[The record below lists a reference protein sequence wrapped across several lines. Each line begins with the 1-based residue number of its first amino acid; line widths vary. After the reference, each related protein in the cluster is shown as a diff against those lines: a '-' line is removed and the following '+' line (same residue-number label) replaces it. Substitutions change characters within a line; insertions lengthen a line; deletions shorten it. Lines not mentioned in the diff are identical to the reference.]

1 MDDEYDKKCGNTSH
15 VTESQIEIYNT
26 HLKIS
31 RLSRN
36 KMYKKRKN
44 FDKLDQTKLDRL
56 ASLER
61 FFNNYQ
67 NIKIDDYFAA
77 PYAIFEDT
85 DYFDL
90 DFYLTSKAKKA
101 YSQYMKKIE
110 MDDPDSEDSLKR
122 LVDGLK
128 FVKDF
133 CKEKGLTLEKYPLY
147 IENALPNIIDHLKNH
162 RINMYTLHALGVSK
176 IEVESRILD
185 FIFSDF
191 WITFQKTKN
200 KFYLSKK
207 MKELSKQAID
217 KIQNQ
222 LQ

>member
-1 MDDEYDKKCGNTSH
+1 MLGVIGMRDMTDFQKR
-15 VTESQIEIYNT
+15 IYNS
-26 HLKIS
+26 HLAIS
-31 RLSRN
+31 R
-36 KMYKKRKN
+36 KMRDKPFRIRKD
-44 FDKLDQTKLDRL
+44 FSDMDQTKIDQL

-61 FFNNYQ
+61 FFNSYQ
-67 NIKIDDYFAA
+67 NVKIDDYFSA
-77 PYAIFEDT
+77 PYVIFEDD

-90 DFYLTSKAKKA
+90 DFFLTSKAKKV

-110 MDDPDSEDSLKR
+110 TDDPDSETSLRRLVDSLK
-122 LVDGLK
+122 
-128 FVKDF
+128 FVRDF

-207 MKELSKQAID
+207 MKELSKQALT

>member
-1 MDDEYDKKCGNTSH
+1 MRDKPFR
-15 VTESQIEIYNT
+15 I
-26 HLKIS
+26 
-31 RLSRN
+31 
-36 KMYKKRKN
+36 RKD
-44 FDKLDQTKLDRL
+44 FSDMDQTKLDRL

-61 FFNNYQ
+61 FFNSYN
-67 NIKIDDYFAA
+67 NIKIDDYFSA
-77 PYAIFEDT
+77 PYVIFEDD

-110 MDDPDSEDSLKR
+110 MDDPDSESSLNRMVDS
-122 LVDGLK
+122 LK
-128 FVKDF
+128 FVKNF
-133 CKEKGLTLEKYPLY
+133 CREKNLTLKEYPLY
-147 IENALPNIIDHLKNH
+147 IEGALPTMIDHLKNH
-162 RINMYTLHALGVSK
+162 HINMYALHALGVSK
-176 IEVESRILD
+176 IEVENRILD

-207 MKELSKQAID
+207 MKEFSKQAID
-217 KIQNQ
+217 KIQKQ

>member
-1 MDDEYDKKCGNTSH
+1 MTDFQKR
-15 VTESQIEIYNT
+15 IYNS
-26 HLKIS
+26 HLAIS
-31 RLSRN
+31 R
-36 KMYKKRKN
+36 KMRDKPFRIRKD
-44 FDKLDQTKLDRL
+44 FADMDQTKVDQL

-61 FFNNYQ
+61 FFNSYQ
-67 NIKIDDYFAA
+67 NVKIDDYFAA
-77 PYAIFEDT
+77 PYAIFEDD

-90 DFYLTSKAKKA
+90 DFFLTSKAKKV

-110 MDDPDSEDSLKR
+110 LDNPDSESSLKR
-122 LVDGLK
+122 LVDSLK

-133 CKEKGLTLEKYPLY
+133 CKEKGLTLEEYPLY

-207 MKELSKQAID
+207 MKELSKKAID
-217 KIQNQ
+217 KVSAQ
-222 LQ
+222 LNI

>member
-1 MDDEYDKKCGNTSH
+1 MTDFQKR
-15 VTESQIEIYNT
+15 IYNS
-26 HLKIS
+26 HLAIS
-31 RLSRN
+31 R
-36 KMYKKRKN
+36 KMRDKPFRIRKD
-44 FDKLDQTKLDRL
+44 FSDMDQTKVDQL

-61 FFNNYQ
+61 FFNSYQ
-67 NIKIDDYFAA
+67 NVKIDDYFSA
-77 PYAIFEDT
+77 PYAIFED
-85 DYFDL
+85 DEYFDL
-90 DFYLTSKAKKA
+90 DFFLTSKAKKV

-110 MDDPDSEDSLKR
+110 LDNPDSESSLKR
-122 LVDGLK
+122 LVDSLK

-133 CKEKGLTLEKYPLY
+133 CKEKGLTLEEYPLY

-176 IEVESRILD
+176 IEVEGRILD

-207 MKELSKQAID
+207 MKELSKKALT
-217 KIQNQ
+217 KIQQQ

>member
-1 MDDEYDKKCGNTSH
+1 MTDFQKR
-15 VTESQIEIYNT
+15 IYNS
-26 HLKIS
+26 HLAIS
-31 RLSRN
+31 R
-36 KMYKKRKN
+36 KMRDKPFRIRKD
-44 FDKLDQTKLDRL
+44 FSDMDQTKLDRL

-61 FFNNYQ
+61 FFNSYQ

-77 PYAIFEDT
+77 PYAIFEDD

-110 MDDPDSEDSLKR
+110 MDDPDSESSLNR
-122 LVDGLK
+122 LVDSLK
-128 FVKDF
+128 FVKNF
-133 CKEKGLTLEKYPLY
+133 CKEKNLTLKEYPLY
-147 IENALPNIIDHLKNH
+147 IEDALPNMIDHLKNH
-162 RINMYTLHALGVSK
+162 HINMYALHALGVTK
-176 IEVESRILD
+176 IEVENRILD

-191 WITFQKTKN
+191 WISFQKTKN

-207 MKELSKQAID
+207 MKEFSKQAID
-217 KIQNQ
+217 KITNQ